1 MLVGKNLIKKLV
13 GSLATVLAFA
23 VPSLAADVRPLHF
36 EGISTDPKVQQ
47 DFWDSLMQ
55 FKMYGAEGI
64 EFVEGGNIHITDT
77 LGRFGTSRGDF
88 VIIGDNNE
96 VGGPIL
102 VGGDIQINGGG
113 KDVFMTGPTRVSKS
127 IIVKNNQL
135 NSVGQNFFHG
145 PTCVSGSVS
154 SAFSDGVAPQNQ
166 FFGANYASCPD
177 SVPNFM
183 DGLKVPSSPDAVPA
197 GKPVLSDINE
207 SNKVFN
213 IDIPAET
220 PGDSGLYDI
229 YINNITL
236 TNQGA
241 LAIRMPEGGRL
252 TRIFVNSLSI
262 GSQSTIQVYY
272 KNKTGEN
279 GGYTAVENEK
289 YAGDL
294 LFYVNSDLNLT
305 ARDNGKTIQG
315 TFISSGT
322 ISVKQ
327 QLTLAGQLLAKK
339 LLIAANF
346 DGSSFFFKSFDS
358 QTFKVPETSV
368 LDTLYESKI
377 WDNVEQRID
386 VRLTGAPSNPV
397 TFHYCFVFPGKADAD
412 MSTGNFEA
420 SEEDIY
426 TSNVPLCNR
435 GGTPGSA
442 RFLAGRDTL
451 ENPITLKIKDDIL
464 LENEEYFYIRIFD
477 VAGARVSKDSLV
489 TSMDFKLLIVDDDK
503 TPVCHDTT
511 ITMLED
517 DTVFLAG
524 EGFNYIAA
532 YAHDGETPLDMY
544 YQVPILETPAY
555 KLYIGEEAV
564 KPEAELYRPIP
575 NYILTSTRYTPGK
588 NENNSTVTGSH
599 FDSLTFAIE
608 VNAANG
614 RKGTYSDPCKLYI
627 DVMPVNDKP
636 VLNDT
641 TITIRENTPVDSV
654 LLQLVATDVE
664 NDKLTYAIDSGDVAL
679 FTLKGA
685 VKDSLVLKGALDY
698 ETQKVH
704 VLKVVVTD
712 DGEGNL
718 KDTAYVTIKLIDENE
733 TPKFDKSSYEFTV
746 REHAPYDSIFGT
758 IHATDPDANSEQA
771 SFKELSYTYK
781 LITPT
786 KDNSAFKL
794 FEKEGNFAV
803 LNSDSLNYESFD
815 KYELWAYATDAE
827 DLKDSAKVIINVTD
841 INEEPAFEKE
851 PLYYQANFVEVPEI
865 TTNHDLLTFNFSDPD
880 IKSLWATNGFHK
892 LNLELLEC
900 TLDAC
905 QLGNE
910 KEIDTDVNTLFAIKM
925 NSDSTSGVLS
935 LKGASSLDYEKDST
949 YNMMVRVYDNKG
961 SAPSYADTI
970 VIRVRITN
978 VNEKPKFDS
987 TKYTFSVKEHQ
998 VDIVELGKVHASDPD
1013 SNTTLKYSFANGALT
1028 DASGKFSIDAST
1040 GLIATTES
1048 LDYETQDSYS
1058 MKVYVTDNDVD
1069 NPLQDSVPVTINV
1082 IDINETP
1089 WADAIT
1095 CKIKETAAK
1104 NTAPNLNGST
1114 TEKCVVKGQDPDIKN
1129 INFNQLTYTW
1139 ADATEKGADI
1149 FAINATT
1156 GAVTLV
1162 KENVLDYDAGDRSY
1176 TLTVKIADNGGL
1188 DSTTTVLIN
1197 IENVNE
1203 PPFLDDV
1210 TISIPENT
1218 ETAVAI
1224 YTLVATDPEPG
1235 ALDFEITSITPEED
1249 FEVVPL
1255 GNKKGVLV
1263 VVDDLDHETKPTY
1276 TLKVKVTDAGDLSYV
1291 ATVTIIVTDVNEPP
1305 YFKKKVN
1312 TFHVKEHNDADA
1324 YVGQVYGY
1332 DDDKDERY
1340 NQLTYSLVSDPS
1352 GLFAVS
1358 KDGVITVPE
1367 ENVLNFESLAED
1379 FMYQLKVKVSDGY
1392 LDATT
1397 TVYVIV
1403 DDVNEKPELKDT
1415 TFSVKE
1421 HASSGTVVGTV
1432 VATDKDKGQRL
1443 SYQLLTTS
1451 AEFTVSNEGKIT
1463 TRKNLNFETK
1473 QQYTIDVLVTDD
1485 GENLPN
1491 DSNLTDT
1498 ATITINII
1506 DINEKPVVG
1515 DQSFTIL
1522 ETAEY
1527 PDIVGTFKNATDKD
1541 TLNDYFKDL
1550 SFFISDT
1557 IVDGVETNAAQ
1568 YFTIN
1573 ESTGEISVK
1582 QGATFDY
1589 ETKSKVYYLKLKV
1602 RDHEDPDY
1610 DDPALEAYALITIN
1624 IENVPEPPTFEPK
1637 FRDYDVDEN
1646 SPKGTVVGELAASDN
1661 DEDETLVYTLKN
1673 PDGSESKEFQVF
1685 YDDDKATIKV
1695 RENANLDYETNAEYK
1710 VIVIVT
1716 DKTNLEDTAY
1726 VTITINDVNE
1736 KPTMEEQYFELFENS
1751 GANYKLDGTI
1761 QSGDLD
1767 TASAFTKNFYEGVG
1781 GDTALFKV
1789 NSRGEIFA
1797 NYDMDYEEYKAKNKT
1812 TFVVKVKVQ
1821 DKVVDTLFV
1830 VENIYINLKNVN
1842 ENPEVLTDT
1851 LYASE
1856 DALAGTEIGLLD
1868 ADDPDGPTT
1877 FTYTLIR
1884 ASKQFN
1890 VDPDGIVTVKTD
1902 NILDYETKDH
1912 AYTIYVN
1919 VQDADGGVSDTKPV
1933 VIIVS
1938 DVNEPPVLNDTILY
1952 VREDASVDTIF
1963 AKIFGHDPDIY
1974 TEAFNQLSYEMLSP
1988 KDTFDILPDGSVKL
2002 LRRLDYEADSL
2013 YERVV
2018 RVTDGTFFDTA
2029 NVIIKVVDVIEST
2042 VVEIV
2047 KVEDPDSLWEY
2058 PDTVYTNIPE
2068 KNVTWLREDKVF
2080 SFDTTLREGPNVIK
2094 RCYLNHTKNYAGCD
2108 SVIIYYS
2115 NATPVVKIYSD
2126 PADISADNVYTIVE
2140 DVDKSDTNY
2149 YVNTTDKKIT
2159 VSVTDT
2165 AAGVKKKFDINLELD
2180 TVGVPEKTLKTVNE
2194 ITKEKVTLRDGSD
2207 VEVVKTPVNGEK
2219 VVVSYQD
2226 TVEINGKPVLLTV
2239 SYDTDT
2245 KGNETKVAVINEKGK
2260 VDSIQVITVSY
2271 TTKVN
2276 GKEMVISYKADAIT
2290 GEVLNTTAGGQLTK
2304 ADNNNDVATAQDA
2317 VGTFSVSYNYVE
2329 KGNSVTVHYVVD
2341 EDGDMVTN
2349 EDGDIGY
2356 SVSYS
2361 YTNKFGNTATKS
2373 LYIVLDRV
2381 GPKVEILDP
2390 VKGSKTEVVTS
2401 NFINVKWTVN
2411 GEVQDTLTTQGLEKG
2426 LNAIVRFYRDK
2437 AGNEASD
2444 TVFIYMKNGKN
2455 IEIAIEQPVTEIT
2468 REKVE
2473 EYYAKNEPVEGQTF
2487 AVSVMNPTTG
2497 EEVETQKGGKDLSKK
2512 ESKGSGDAPYPGLEG
2527 HLGPTLAL
2535 DIKLPVVRQT
2545 NENAQMDGLS
2555 TGTISGLATF
2565 DDIVNAEGLVSLDG
2579 VDANNGE
2586 KLTVDEYVK
2595 EYCVDGFN
2603 PGSDLSKVNLYD
2615 SKASVKIWVYT
2626 TTGEF
2631 VNYYSF
2637 SQKLND
2643 PNYTNEAG
2651 MLRLFFEMKPDENG
2665 DVRNDAGRLI
2675 GTGSYIYKVEVK
2687 LRSEL
2692 KCSLPPVM
2700 DASSPKKGDIIRNDE
2715 DLLKSFGYKRP
2726 AQK

>member
-1 MLVGKNLIKKLV
+1 MWLEKSIVRKLAVSLV
-13 GSLATVLAFA
+13 TVLATA
-23 VPSLAADVRPLHF
+23 VASMAADVRPLVF
-36 EGISTDPKVQQ
+36 AGISNDQTIQQKYWDNLMRYKMFGTD
-47 DFWDSLMQ
+47 
-55 FKMYGAEGI
+55 GI
-64 EFVEGGNIHITDT
+64 KFNCGNIKVPDKS
-77 LGRFGTSRGDF
+77 GWFGTSKGDF
-88 VIIGDNNE
+88 ILKNQEHV
-96 VGGPIL
+96 VGGPI
-102 VGGDIQINGGG
+102 VIGGDIVFDDG
-113 KDVFMTGPTRVSKS
+113 KDSFTSGPTRVGGSVTTS
-127 IIVKNNQL
+127 NF
-135 NSVGQNFFHG
+135 NSPNTFEGS
-145 PTCVSGSVS
+145 TCVRN
-154 SAFSDGVAPQNQ
+154 DVAQKFRDAVP
-166 FFGANYASCPD
+166 ASNLFNFNTCPD
-177 SVPNFM
+177 SVPQIT
-183 DGLKVPSSPDAVPA
+183 PDLVIPDFNYNTYTANEERGA
-197 GKPVLSDINE
+197 LSANNE
-207 SNKVFN
+207 TVY
-213 IDIPAET
+213 IDIPA
-220 PGDSGLYDI
+220 GKGMYDI
-229 YINNITL
+229 KIPSINLVNVSKL
-236 TNQGA
+236 Y
-241 LAIRMPEGGRL
+241 IRMPKGGRL
-252 TRIFVNSLSI
+252 TRIFVKDALSI
-262 GSQSTIQVYY
+262 SAQSIIQIQYL
-272 KNKTGEN
+272 NDE
-279 GGYTAVENEK
+279 GGYTTVPNEE
-289 YAGDL
+289 YAGNL
-294 LFYVNSDLNLT
+294 LFYVT
-305 ARDNGKTIQG
+305 ADFTWAARTNDKPLQG
-315 TFISSGT
+315 TYISSGT
-322 ISVKQ
+322 INVLQ
-327 QLTLAGQLLAKK
+327 QLTLAGQLLAKY
-339 LLIAANF
+339 LIIDANF
-346 DGSSFFFKSFDS
+346 DGSGFHYVPFDPPSFSAKSWGQVYEGADYVGKK
-358 QTFKVPETSV
+358 QPLTVTLNKTPETAVSF
-368 LDTLYESKI
+368 K
-377 WDNVEQRID
+377 
-386 VRLTGAPSNPV
+386 
-397 TFHYCFVFPGKADAD
+397 YCFVFKGEKTADV
-412 MSTGNFEA
+412 SVGNDLA
-420 SEEDIY
+420 SEDDMVVSEM
-426 TSNVPLCNR
+426 PLCKNDAWGR
-435 GGTPGSA
+435 ASFSA
-442 RFLAGRDTL
+442 GDSTLKDTIFVKVANDNYIENDEKFQIVIDSLEGAVASDSNTTRRDTFD
-451 ENPITLKIKDDIL
+451 ITII
-464 LENEEYFYIRIFD
+464 
-477 VAGARVSKDSLV
+477 
-489 TSMDFKLLIVDDDK
+489 DDDK
-503 TPVCHDTT
+503 VPVCHDTT
-511 ITMLED
+511 IVGLED
-517 DTVFLAG
+517 QVIQFTQGKFNEFPAFATDDT
-524 EGFNYIAA
+524 
-532 YAHDGETPLDMY
+532 TPLDSFGVAIIERSHNPFTVWG
-544 YQVPILETPAY
+544 QIVDLT
-555 KLYIGEEAV
+555 
-564 KPEAELYRPIP
+564 RPISSSEHMGH
-575 NYILTSTRYTPGK
+575 TQYTPGL
-588 NENNSTVTGSH
+588 NEYGEEGKH
-599 FDSLTFAIE
+599 YDSLTFAVE
-608 VNAANG
+608 FNTGVRSN
-614 RKGTYSDPCKLYI
+614 PCKMYFDI
-627 DVMPVNDKP
+627 DPVNDKP
-636 VLNDT
+636 VLDDV

-1340 NQLTYSLVSDPS
+1340 NQLTYSLASDPS

-1358 KDGVITVPE
+1358 KDGVITVPK

-1392 LDATT
+1392 LDAMT

-1403 DDVNEKPELKDT
+1403 DDVNEKPELNDT

-1421 HASSGTVVGTV
+1421 HASSGTVVGKV
-1432 VATDKDKGQRL
+1432 VATDKDKGQTL

-1451 AEFTVSNEGKIT
+1451 AEFTVSTEGKIT

-1527 PDIVGTFKNATDKD
+1527 PEIVGTFKNASDKD
-1541 TLNDYFKDL
+1541 VLNDYFSDL
-1550 SFFISDT
+1550 SFFISDSV
-1557 IVDGVETNAAQ
+1557 VDGVVTNATDF
-1568 YFTIN
+1568 FTIN
-1573 ESTGEISVK
+1573 ESTGKISVK
-1582 QGATFDY
+1582 EGATFDY
-1589 ETKSKVYYLKLKV
+1589 ETKSKVYYLKLTV
-1602 RDHEDPDY
+1602 RDHVDPNK
-1610 DDPALEAYALITIN
+1610 DDSALEAYALVTIN
-1624 IENVPEPPTFEPK
+1624 IENVPEPPKFDPK

-1646 SPKGTVVGELAASDN
+1646 SPKGTVVGELAAIDN

-1695 RENANLDYETNAEYK
+1695 RENANLDYETKAEYK

-1736 KPTMEEQYFELFENS
+1736 NPTMEEQFFELYENS
-1751 GANYKLDGTI
+1751 GADFKLDGTI

-1767 TASAFTKNFYEGVG
+1767 TAAIFTKNTYVAVG
-1781 GDTALFKV
+1781 GDTALFTI
-1789 NSRGEIFA
+1789 NGRGEIFA

-1812 TFVVKVKVQ
+1812 TFIVKVKVV
-1821 DKVVDTLFV
+1821 DKGDETLYTV
-1830 VENIYINLKNVN
+1830 QNIYIDLLNVN
-1842 ENPEVLTDT
+1842 EQPEVLTDT
-1851 LYASE
+1851 LYAAE
-1856 DALAGTEIGLLD
+1856 DALAGTEIGMLD
-1868 ADDPDGPTT
+1868 AKDPDGPTT

-1890 VDPDGIVTVKTD
+1890 VSPDGIVTVKTD

-1919 VQDADGGVSDTKPV
+1919 VQDAEGLASDTKPV

-1938 DVNEPPVLNDTILY
+1938 DVNEPPTLNDTTIY
-1952 VREDASVDTIF
+1952 VREDASVDTLF
-1963 AKIFGHDPDIY
+1963 AKLIGSDPDIY
-1974 TEAFNQLSYEMLSP
+1974 TEAFSQLSYELIST
-1988 KDTFDILPDGSVKL
+1988 KDTFDVLSDGSVKL
-2002 LRRLDYEADSL
+2002 LRRLDYEADSV
-2013 YERVV
+2013 YERKV
-2018 RVTDGTFFDTA
+2018 RVTDGTFYDTA
-2029 NVIIKVVDVIEST
+2029 NVIIKVINVIEST

-2094 RCYLNHTKNYAGCD
+2094 RCYWNRTKDYEGCD

-2165 AAGVKKKFDINLELD
+2165 AAGVKKKFDVNLELD

-2219 VVVSYQD
+2219 IVVSYKD
-2226 TVEINGKPVLLTV
+2226 TVEIDGEPVLLTV

-2304 ADNNNDVATAQDA
+2304 ADNSNDVATAESA
-2317 VGTFSVSYNYVE
+2317 VGTFSVSYNYVD
-2329 KGNSVTVHYVVD
+2329 KGNAVTVHYVVD
-2341 EDGDMVTN
+2341 EDGDIVTN

-2390 VKGSKTEVVTS
+2390 VKNDKKYEVVNS
-2401 NFINVKWTVN
+2401 NFITVKWTVN
-2411 GEVQDTLTTQGLEKG
+2411 GEEQDTLTTQGLEKG

-2444 TVFIYMKNGKN
+2444 TVFIIMKNSKT

-2468 REKVE
+2468 RDKVE
-2473 EYYAKNEPVEGQTF
+2473 EYYAKNEPIEGQTY

-2497 EEVETQKGGKDLSKK
+2497 VEVETQKGGKDLSKK
-2512 ESKGSGDAPYPGLEG
+2512 ESKGSGEAPYPGLDG
-2527 HLGPTLAL
+2527 HLGPTLSL

-2545 NENAQMDGLS
+2545 NENAEMDGMS
-2555 TGTISGLATF
+2555 TGIIGGLATF
-2565 DDIVNAEGLVSLDG
+2565 DDIVNAEGLISLDG

-2603 PGSDLSKVNLYD
+2603 PGSDLTQANLYD

-2631 VNYYSF
+2631 VNYYNF
-2637 SQKLND
+2637 TQKLND
-2643 PNYTNEAG
+2643 PSYTNEAG
-2651 MLRLFFEMKPDENG
+2651 MLKLFFEMKPDENG

-2700 DASSPKKGDIIRNDE
+2700 DASSPKKGDIVRNDE
-2715 DLLKSFGYKRP
+2715 QLLKSFGYKRP

>member
-1 MLVGKNLIKKLV
+1 MLVGKSLIKKLAFSLV
-13 GSLATVLAFA
+13 AVLATA
-23 VPSLAADVRPLHF
+23 VSSMAADVRPLVF
-36 EGISTDPKVQQ
+36 SGSGISNDQTTQQKYWDNLMRYKMFGTD
-47 DFWDSLMQ
+47 
-55 FKMYGAEGI
+55 GI
-64 EFVEGGNIHITDT
+64 KFNCGNIKVPDKS
-77 LGRFGTSRGDF
+77 GWFGTSKGDF
-88 VIIGDNNE
+88 ILKNQDHV
-96 VGGPIL
+96 VGGPI
-102 VGGDIQINGGG
+102 VIGGDIIFDDG
-113 KDVFMTGPTRVSKS
+113 KDSFTSGPTRVGG
-127 IIVKNNQL
+127 
-135 NSVGQNFFHG
+135 SVTTSNFNAPNTFEG
-145 PTCVSGSVS
+145 YTCVRND
-154 SAFSDGVAPQNQ
+154 AAQKFR
-166 FFGANYASCPD
+166 
-177 SVPNFM
+177 
-183 DGLKVPSSPDAVPA
+183 DAVPA
-197 GKPVLSDINE
+197 GKLFYGANYNNCPDSVPQITSELVIPDFNYNTYTANEEREALSADNQT
-207 SNKVFN
+207 VY
-213 IDIPAET
+213 IDIPA
-220 PGDSGLYDI
+220 GKGMYDI
-229 YINNITL
+229 KIPSINLVNVSSL
-236 TNQGA
+236 Y
-241 LAIRMPEGGRL
+241 IRMPKGGRL
-252 TRIFVNSLSI
+252 TRIFVKDALSI
-262 GSQSTIQVYY
+262 SAQSIIQIQYL
-272 KNKTGEN
+272 NDE
-279 GGYTAVENEK
+279 GGYTTVPNEE
-289 YAGDL
+289 YAGNL
-294 LFYVNSDLNLT
+294 LFYVT
-305 ARDNGKTIQG
+305 ADFTWAARTNDKPLQG
-315 TFISSGT
+315 TYISSGT
-322 ISVKQ
+322 INVLQ
-327 QLTLAGQLLAKK
+327 QLTLAGQLLAKY
-339 LLIAANF
+339 LVIDANF
-346 DGSSFFFKSFDS
+346 DGSGFHYVPFDPPSFSAKSWGEVYEGADYVGKN
-358 QTFKVPETSV
+358 QPLTVTLNKTPETAVSF
-368 LDTLYESKI
+368 K
-377 WDNVEQRID
+377 
-386 VRLTGAPSNPV
+386 
-397 TFHYCFVFPGKADAD
+397 YCFVFKGEKTADV
-412 MSTGNFEA
+412 STGNDLA
-420 SEEDIY
+420 SEDDMVVSEM
-426 TSNVPLCNR
+426 PLCRSNDWGR
-435 GGTPGSA
+435 ASFSAGDSVLKTPIYVKVANDTYIENDEKFQIVIDSLEGAVASDSNTT
-442 RFLAGRDTL
+442 RRDTFD
-451 ENPITLKIKDDIL
+451 ITII
-464 LENEEYFYIRIFD
+464 
-477 VAGARVSKDSLV
+477 
-489 TSMDFKLLIVDDDK
+489 DDDK
-503 TPVCHDTT
+503 VPVCHDTT
-511 ITMLED
+511 IVGLED
-517 DTVFLAG
+517 QVIKFTWGKINEFPAFANDSV
-524 EGFNYIAA
+524 
-532 YAHDGETPLDMY
+532 TPLDSFG
-544 YQVPILETPAY
+544 VAIIVAPKNSFTVFNIPVDLT
-555 KLYIGEEAV
+555 
-564 KPEAELYRPIP
+564 RPI
-575 NYILTSTRYTPGK
+575 SSSDHMGEVRYTPGL
-588 NENNSTVTGSH
+588 NEFGKEGEH
-599 FDSLTFAIE
+599 YDSLTFAVE
-608 VNAANG
+608 YN
-614 RKGTYSDPCKLYI
+614 KGVRSDPCKMYFDI
-627 DVMPVNDKP
+627 KPVNDKP

-815 KYELWAYATDAE
+815 KYELWAYATDAKG
-827 DLKDSAKVIINVTD
+827 LYDSAKVIINVTD

-1235 ALDFEITSITPEED
+1235 ALDFEITSIIPEED

-1527 PDIVGTFKNATDKD
+1527 PEIVGTFKNATDKD

-1695 RENANLDYETNAEYK
+1695 RENANLDYETKAEYK
-1710 VIVIVT
+1710 VIVIVS
-1716 DKTNLEDTAY
+1716 DKTNLADTAY
-1726 VTITINDVNE
+1726 VTITVNDVNE
-1736 KPTMEEQYFELFENS
+1736 KPTMEEQYFELYENS
-1751 GANYKLDGTI
+1751 GADFKLDGTI

-1767 TASAFTKNFYEGVG
+1767 TAAIFTKNTYVAVG
-1781 GDTALFKV
+1781 GDTALFTI
-1789 NSRGEIFA
+1789 NGRGEIFA

-1812 TFVVKVKVQ
+1812 TFIVKVKVQ

-1830 VENIYINLKNVN
+1830 VENIYIYLKNVN

-1851 LYASE
+1851 LYATE
-1856 DALAGTEIGLLD
+1856 DALAGTEIGMLD
-1868 ADDPDGPTT
+1868 AKDPDGPTT

-1938 DVNEPPVLNDTILY
+1938 DVNEPPTLNDTTIY
-1952 VREDASVDTIF
+1952 VREDASVDTLF
-1963 AKIFGHDPDIY
+1963 AKLIGSDPDIY
-1974 TEAFNQLSYEMLSP
+1974 TEAFSQLSYELIST
-1988 KDTFDILPDGSVKL
+1988 KDTFDVLSDGSVKL
-2002 LRRLDYEADSL
+2002 LRRLDYEADSV
-2013 YERVV
+2013 YERKV
-2018 RVTDGTFFDTA
+2018 RVTDGTFYDTA
-2029 NVIIKVVDVIEST
+2029 NVIIKVINVIEST

-2094 RCYLNHTKNYAGCD
+2094 RCYWNRTKDYEGCD

>member
-1 MLVGKNLIKKLV
+1 MWLEKSIVRKLAVSLV
-13 GSLATVLAFA
+13 TVLATA
-23 VPSLAADVRPLHF
+23 VASMAADVRPLVF
-36 EGISTDPKVQQ
+36 AGISTDQTIQQ
-47 DFWDSLMQ
+47 KYWDNLMRY
-55 FKMYGAEGI
+55 KMFGTDGI
-64 EFVEGGNIHITDT
+64 KFNCGNIKVPDKS
-77 LGRFGTSRGDF
+77 GWFGTSKGDF
-88 VIIGDNNE
+88 VLKNQE
-96 VGGPIL
+96 HVVGGPIV
-102 VGGDIQINGGG
+102 VGRDIIFDDG
-113 KDVFMTGPTRVSKS
+113 KDSFTSGPTRVGGSVTTS
-127 IIVKNNQL
+127 NF
-135 NSVGQNFFHG
+135 NSPNTFEGY
-145 PTCVSGSVS
+145 TCVRND
-154 SAFSDGVAPQNQ
+154 AAQKFR
-166 FFGANYASCPD
+166 
-177 SVPNFM
+177 
-183 DGLKVPSSPDAVPA
+183 DAVPA
-197 GKPVLSDINE
+197 GKLFYGANYNNCPDSVPQITPDLVIPDFNYNTYTANEERGALSANNE
-207 SNKVFN
+207 TVY
-213 IDIPAET
+213 IDIPA
-220 PGDSGLYDI
+220 GKGMYDI
-229 YINNITL
+229 KIPSINLVNVSKL
-236 TNQGA
+236 Y
-241 LAIRMPEGGRL
+241 IRMPKGGRL
-252 TRIFVNSLSI
+252 TRIFVKDALSI
-262 GSQSTIQVYY
+262 SAQSIIQIQYL
-272 KNKTGEN
+272 NDE
-279 GGYTAVENEK
+279 GGYTTVPNEE
-289 YAGDL
+289 YAGNL
-294 LFYVNSDLNLT
+294 LFYVT
-305 ARDNGKTIQG
+305 ADFTWAARTNDKPLQG
-315 TFISSGT
+315 TYISSGT
-322 ISVKQ
+322 INVLQ
-327 QLTLAGQLLAKK
+327 QLTLAGQLLAKY
-339 LLIAANF
+339 LVIDANF
-346 DGSSFFFKSFDS
+346 DGSGFHYVPFDPPSFSAKSWGEVKEGANFVDVP
-358 QTFKVPETSV
+358 QPLTVTLTKTPETAVSF
-368 LDTLYESKI
+368 K
-377 WDNVEQRID
+377 
-386 VRLTGAPSNPV
+386 
-397 TFHYCFVFPGKADAD
+397 YCFIFKGEKTADV
-412 MSTGNFEA
+412 STGNTLA
-420 SEEDIY
+420 SEDDMVVSEM
-426 TSNVPLCNR
+426 PLCRSNDWGR
-435 GGTPGSA
+435 ASFSAGDSVLRTPIYVKVVNDTYVENNENFQIVIDSLEGAVASDSNTT
-442 RFLAGRDTL
+442 RRDTFD
-451 ENPITLKIKDDIL
+451 ITII
-464 LENEEYFYIRIFD
+464 
-477 VAGARVSKDSLV
+477 
-489 TSMDFKLLIVDDDK
+489 DDDK
-503 TPVCHDTT
+503 VPVCHDTT
-511 ITMLED
+511 IVGLED
-517 DTVFLAG
+517 QVIKFTQG
-524 EGFNYIAA
+524 KFNEFPAFATDDI
-532 YAHDGETPLDMY
+532 TPLDSFGVAIIERPHNPFTVWG
-544 YQVPILETPAY
+544 QIVDLT
-555 KLYIGEEAV
+555 
-564 KPEAELYRPIP
+564 RPISSSEHMGH
-575 NYILTSTRYTPGK
+575 TQYTPGL
-588 NENNSTVTGSH
+588 NEFGKEGEH
-599 FDSLTFAIE
+599 YDSLTFAVE
-608 VNAANG
+608 FNSGV
-614 RKGTYSDPCKLYI
+614 RSEPCKMYFDI
-627 DVMPVNDKP
+627 KPVNDKP

-733 TPKFDKSSYEFTV
+733 EPKFDKDTYEFTV
-746 REHAPYDSIFGT
+746 REHAPHDSIFGE

-771 SFKELSYTYK
+771 TFKKLSYTYK
-781 LITPT
+781 LVSPT
-786 KDNSAFKL
+786 AEDGAFWL
-794 FEKEGNFAV
+794 SDIAGVFAV
-803 LNSDSLNYESFD
+803 KDSVALNYETTN
-815 KYELWAYATDAE
+815 KYVLWAYATDAE
-827 DLKDSAKVIINVTD
+827 GLYDSAKVIINVTD

-851 PLYYQANFVEVPEI
+851 PLYYQANFVAIPEI
-865 TTNHDLLTFNFSDPD
+865 TTNGDLLTFNFSDPD

-892 LNLELLEC
+892 LQLTLMEC

-910 KEIDTDVNTLFAIKM
+910 KEIDTDVKTLFAVKM

-949 YNMMVRVYDNKG
+949 YNMMVEVRDNVG
-961 SAPSYADTI
+961 LVPSYADTI

-978 VNEKPKFDS
+978 VNESPKFDS

-998 VDIVELGKVHASDPD
+998 VDIVNLGSVHATDADLVYDLS
-1013 SNTTLKYSFANGALT
+1013 YSFADGKLT
-1028 DASGKFSIDAST
+1028 DPSGKFSINSQT
-1040 GLIATTES
+1040 GLISTVVS
-1048 LDYETQDSYS
+1048 LNYEEVSSYS
-1058 MKVYVTDNDVD
+1058 MKVYVTDNDAD
-1069 NPLQDSVPVTINV
+1069 KPLMDSVPVVINV
-1082 IDINETP
+1082 IDINERP
-1089 WADAIT
+1089 GAES
-1095 CKIKETAAK
+1095 IKCMIEETAPAG
-1104 NTAPNLNGST
+1104 TALDLDEDEGLSG
-1114 TEKCVVKGQDPDIKN
+1114 KCVVIGTDPDTKN
-1129 INFNQLTYTW
+1129 ANFNKLTYTW
-1139 ADATEKGADI
+1139 ADPQSPEASI
-1149 FAINATT
+1149 FEINATT
-1156 GAVTLV
+1156 GAVTLKV
-1162 KENVLDYDAGDRSY
+1162 DGVLDYDVPTPPTYRLGVRVADNGDPSLDSIAYVSIRVVNVNEPPVLSDTTIYVSENTATGKTVLQWKAVDPEVGNGTSGLTYKILSYTTADDFKINTSKAQAVIKVKNALDFDTKPKYVLKVEVVDGGDLKDTATVTIIITDENEPPYFDDEEFFFSIKEHNPADAVVDTLIAFDDDIDEKYNQLYFSLLDDPTGFFAVSEDGVITVPKENVLDY
-1176 TLTVKIADNGGL
+1176 
-1188 DSTTTVLIN
+1188 
-1197 IENVNE
+1197 E
-1203 PPFLDDV
+1203 
-1210 TISIPENT
+1210 
-1218 ETAVAI
+1218 
-1224 YTLVATDPEPG
+1224 TLV
-1235 ALDFEITSITPEED
+1235 
-1249 FEVVPL
+1249 
-1255 GNKKGVLV
+1255 KKN
-1263 VVDDLDHETKPTY
+1263 P
-1276 TLKVKVTDAGDLSYV
+1276 DAEY
-1291 ATVTIIVTDVNEPP
+1291 I
-1305 YFKKKVN
+1305 
-1312 TFHVKEHNDADA
+1312 
-1324 YVGQVYGY
+1324 
-1332 DDDKDERY
+1332 
-1340 NQLTYSLVSDPS
+1340 
-1352 GLFAVS
+1352 
-1358 KDGVITVPE
+1358 ITVR
-1367 ENVLNFESLAED
+1367 
-1379 FMYQLKVKVSDGY
+1379 VSDGY
-1392 LDATT
+1392 LYDTAT
-1397 TVYVIV
+1397 VHIEVENI
-1403 DDVNEKPELKDT
+1403 NEKPTLKNT
-1415 TFSVKE
+1415 SFKVKE
-1421 HASSGTVVGTV
+1421 HQGSGVNVGTV
-1432 VATDKDKGQRL
+1432 KASDKDIGETFTYKILPG
-1443 SYQLLTTS
+1443 TTS
-1451 AEFTVSNEGKIT
+1451 AEFDVGSDGLIT
-1463 TRKNLNFETK
+1463 TKKSLNYETK
-1473 QQYTIDVLVTDD
+1473 QSYTIKVEVSDKGNPAPVLK
-1485 GENLPN
+1485 
-1491 DSNLTDT
+1491 DT
-1498 ATITINII
+1498 ATITIYVV
-1506 DINEKPVVG
+1506 DVNETPIVG
-1515 DQSFTIL
+1515 DQIFNIL
-1522 ETAEY
+1522 ETDVY
-1527 PDIVGTFKNATDKD
+1527 PTVVGTVAGAKD
-1541 TLNDYFKDL
+1541 NDVLNDYFSDL
-1550 SFFISDT
+1550 SYFIADT
-1557 IVDGVETNAAQ
+1557 IVDGVETNAADF
-1568 YFTIN
+1568 FTIN
-1573 ESTGEISVK
+1573 ESTGKISIK
-1582 QGATFDY
+1582 QGATFDF
-1589 ETKSKVYYLKLKV
+1589 ETKSKVYYLKLTV

-1610 DDPALEAYALITIN
+1610 DDPALETYALVTIN
-1624 IENVPEPPTFEPK
+1624 IENVPEPPKFDPK
-1637 FRDYDVDEN
+1637 YRDYDVDEN
-1646 SPKGTVVGELAASDN
+1646 SPKGTVVGELSAKDN

-1673 PDGSESKEFQVF
+1673 EDGTESKQFQVF
-1685 YDDDKATIKV
+1685 YDDEKATIKV

-1716 DKTNLEDTAY
+1716 DKTNLVDTAY

-1736 KPTMEEQYFELFENS
+1736 NPTMEEQYFELYENS
-1751 GANYKLDGTI
+1751 GADFKLDGTI
-1761 QSGDLD
+1761 KSGDLD
-1767 TASAFTKNFYEGVG
+1767 TAAIFTKNTYVAVG
-1781 GDTALFKV
+1781 GDTALFTI
-1789 NSRGEIFA
+1789 NGRGEIFA

-1812 TFVVKVKVQ
+1812 TFIVKVKVV
-1821 DKVVDTLFV
+1821 DKGDETLYTV
-1830 VENIYINLKNVN
+1830 QNIYIDLLNVN
-1842 ENPEVLTDT
+1842 EQPEVLTDT
-1851 LYASE
+1851 LYAAE
-1856 DALAGTEIGLLD
+1856 DALAGTEIGMLD
-1868 ADDPDGPTT
+1868 AKDPDGPTT

-1890 VDPDGIVTVKTD
+1890 VDPDGVVTVKTD

-1919 VQDADGGVSDTKPV
+1919 VQDAEGLASNTKPV

-1938 DVNEPPVLNDTILY
+1938 DVNEPPTLNDTTIY
-1952 VREDASVDTIF
+1952 VREDASVDTLF
-1963 AKIFGHDPDIY
+1963 AKLVGSDPDIY
-1974 TEAFNQLSYEMLSP
+1974 TEAFSQLSYELIST
-1988 KDTFDILPDGSVKL
+1988 KDTFDVLSDGSVKL
-2002 LRRLDYEADSL
+2002 LRRLDYEADSV
-2013 YERVV
+2013 YERKV
-2018 RVTDGTFFDTA
+2018 RVTDGTFYDTA
-2029 NVIIKVVDVIEST
+2029 NVIIKVVNVIEST

-2047 KVEDPDSLWEY
+2047 KVDDPDSLWEY
-2058 PDTVYTNIPE
+2058 PDTIYTNIPE

-2094 RCYLNHTKNYAGCD
+2094 RCYWNRTKDYEGCD

-2126 PADISADNVYTIVE
+2126 PADVSADNVYTIVE

-2226 TVEINGKPVLLTV
+2226 TVEIDGKPVLLTV

-2341 EDGDMVTN
+2341 EDGNMVTN

-2390 VKGSKTEVVTS
+2390 VKGKKTEVVTS

-2512 ESKGSGDAPYPGLEG
+2512 ESKGSGEAPYPGLEG

-2545 NENAQMDGLS
+2545 NENAQMDGMS

-2637 SQKLND
+2637 TQKLND

-2700 DASSPKKGDIIRNDE
+2700 DASSPKKGDIVRNNE

-2726 AQK
+2726 AQN

>member
-23 VPSLAADVRPLHF
+23 VPSLAADVRPLYF
-36 EGISTDPKVQQ
+36 EGISEDLKVQQ

-166 FFGANYASCPD
+166 FFGTNYASCPD

-511 ITMLED
+511 ITIQED
-517 DTVFLAG
+517 EPFYLVGADAIGVPY
-524 EGFNYIAA
+524 NYVPA
-532 YAHDGETPLDMY
+532 YAHDGKTLLTTY
-544 YQVPILETPAY
+544 YQVPILETPEHG
-555 KLYIGEEAV
+555 LYINGEAV
-564 KPEAELYRPIP
+564 KADSIKYRPIP
-575 NYILTSTRYTPGK
+575 QNILPSALYTPGK
-588 NENNSTVTGSH
+588 NEYSVAGGH
-599 FDSLTFAIE
+599 YDSLVFAIE
-608 VNAANG
+608 INSIDG
-614 RKGTYSDPCKLYI
+614 KRGTYSDPCKMYI
-627 DVMPVNDKP
+627 DVTPVNDKP

-654 LLQLVATDVE
+654 ILQLVAFDVE
-664 NDKLTYAIDSGDVAL
+664 NDKLIYSIDSGATTL
-679 FTLKGA
+679 FDLKGA
-685 VKDSLVLKGALDY
+685 VNDSLYVKAKLDY
-698 ETQKVH
+698 ETAQQH
-704 VLKVVVTD
+704 VLKVIVTEKRT
-712 DGEGNL
+712 DGQPAL

-733 TPKFDKSSYEFTV
+733 EPKFDKSSYEFTV

-758 IHATDPDANSEQA
+758 IHAIDPDSIAVDG
-771 SFKELSYTYK
+771 SFNKIRYTYK
-781 LITPT
+781 LETPA
-786 KDNSAFKL
+786 KEDGAFWL
-794 FEKEGNFAV
+794 SDLTGNFAAGDTATK
-803 LNSDSLNYESFD
+803 NSDSLNYEKTD
-815 KYELWAYATDAE
+815 KYVLWAYATDAKG
-827 DLKDSAKVIINVTD
+827 LYDSAKVTIIVED
-841 INEEPAFEKE
+841 INEDPSFEQDKFYYKE
-851 PLYYQANFVEVPEI
+851 HFVKVPEI
-865 TTNHDLLTFNFSDPD
+865 TENGDLLTFNFSDPD
-880 IKSLWATNGFHK
+880 IKSAWATNGFHK
-892 LNLELLEC
+892 LQLKLLDC

-905 QLGNE
+905 NLGNA
-910 KEIDTDVNTLFAIKM
+910 KEIDANVSSIFSVKM
-925 NSDSTSGVLS
+925 NADSTSGVLS
-935 LKGASSLDYEKDST
+935 LVKASALDYETDST
-949 YNMMVRVYDNKG
+949 YNMMVEVRDNVG
-961 SAPSYADTI
+961 SAPSLVDTI
-970 VIRVRITN
+970 MIRVRVTN
-978 VNEKPKFDS
+978 VNEPPKFDS

-998 VDIVELGKVHASDPD
+998 PKETEVGKVHATDVD
-1013 SNTTLKYSFANGALT
+1013 AKTTLSYSFAGGALV
-1028 DASGKFSIDAST
+1028 DASKMFSIDPET
-1040 GLIATTES
+1040 GLIVTAGE
-1048 LDYETQDSYS
+1048 LDYETKDSYS
-1058 MKVYVTDNDVD
+1058 FKVYVSDNDAEK
-1069 NPLQDSVPVTINV
+1069 PLMDSVPVTV
-1082 IDINETP
+1082 KVLDINERP
-1089 WADAIT
+1089 WADDLKIT
-1095 CKIKETAAK
+1095 LSEDAAVDSVFGSVIGHDLDADTNKLSFSWVDLSEDEAKLFKISTDGKISLLDTVDYETK
-1104 NTAPNLNGST
+1104 
-1114 TEKCVVKGQDPDIKN
+1114 K
-1129 INFNQLTYTW
+1129 
-1139 ADATEKGADI
+1139 
-1149 FAINATT
+1149 
-1156 GAVTLV
+1156 
-1162 KENVLDYDAGDRSY
+1162 SY
-1176 TLTVKIADNGGL
+1176 ELTVKVVDNGKPGL
-1188 DSTTTVLIN
+1188 DSTAKVYITVI
-1197 IENVNE
+1197 NVNE
-1203 PPFLDDV
+1203 PPEVADLEI
-1210 TISIPENT
+1210 TIPENT
-1218 ETAVAI
+1218 PDMEQIGAFV
-1224 YTLVATDPEPG
+1224 VKDPENG
-1235 ALDFEITSITPEED
+1235 KEFEFVTLTGTP
-1249 FEVVPL
+1249 
-1255 GNKKGVLV
+1255 NKDDIF
-1263 VVDDLDHETKPTY
+1263 VDDVTGDVYVAGNLDYETKPEYVY
-1276 TLKVKVTDAGDLSYV
+1276 TVRVYDYDQPRQSTTAKLIVHVTN
-1291 ATVTIIVTDVNEPP
+1291 VNEPP
-1305 YFKKKVN
+1305 KFDRKKRI
-1312 TFHVKEHNDADA
+1312 FSIKELNEANALVGTVIASDEDGDKLEYSIVAD
-1324 YVGQVYGY
+1324 
-1332 DDDKDERY
+1332 
-1340 NQLTYSLVSDPS
+1340 TS
-1352 GLFAVS
+1352 GLFSMDKNDGKIRVPV
-1358 KDGVITVPE
+1358 KDTLDYEIVDGGETPPVYYV
-1367 ENVLNFESLAED
+1367 
-1379 FMYQLKVKVSDGY
+1379 KVKVSDGV
-1392 LDATT
+1392 LWDTM
-1397 TVYVIV
+1397 TVRINVL
-1403 DDVNEKPELKDT
+1403 DVNEPPHLENTSFDVLEQKKYS
-1415 TFSVKE
+1415 F
-1421 HASSGTVVGTV
+1421 GTLVGNDV
-1432 VATDKDKGQRL
+1432 DYGDNEIL
-1443 SYQLLTTS
+1443 SYRILTETDEEKAVAKLFNVS
-1451 AEFTVSNEGKIT
+1451 ANGVVST
-1463 TRKNLNFETK
+1463 TAELNFEDLEAQDFK
-1473 QQYTIDVLVTDD
+1473 YTFRVEVSD
-1485 GENLPN
+1485 GDL
-1491 DSNLTDT
+1491 DLGFLADT
-1498 ATITINII
+1498 ATITINVI
-1506 DINEKPVVG
+1506 DVNETPKV
-1515 DQSFTIL
+1515 
-1522 ETAEY
+1522 Y
-1527 PDIVGTFKNATDKD
+1527 NHTFKVSEMAKARTSVGSITKWEDPDLDGTDNHAV
-1541 TLNDYFKDL
+1541 TF
-1550 SFFISDT
+1550 SISDT
-1557 IVDGVETNAAQ
+1557 IVGGVQTDATKN
-1568 YFTIN
+1568 FVIN
-1573 ESTGEISVK
+1573 STTGKITVA
-1582 QGATFDY
+1582 QGAVFDY
-1589 ETKSKVYYLKLKV
+1589 ETVSKVYYLKVTVK
-1602 RDHEDPDY
+1602 DHGDPSLSAS
-1610 DDPALEAYALITIN
+1610 ALVTIN
-1624 IENVPEPPTFEPK
+1624 VVDEPEPPEIENKTPNFTVE
-1637 FRDYDVDEN
+1637 EN
-1646 SPKGTVVGELAASDN
+1646 SPVDTEIGKIVVHDK
-1661 DEDETLVYTLKN
+1661 DEN
-1673 PDGSESKEFQVF
+1673 ESFMFSLIDTSGFFKISYV
-1685 YDDDKATIKV
+1685 DSIATIKV
-1695 RENANLDYETNAEYK
+1695 RSGAKLDYENVAKYEVK
-1710 VIVIVT
+1710 VVVQ
-1716 DKTNLEDTAY
+1716 DKDSETDTAV
-1726 VTITINDVNE
+1726 VTIDVIDVNE
-1736 KPTMEEQYFELFENS
+1736 KPTMEEQFFELFENS

-1781 GDTALFKV
+1781 GDTALFTV

-1821 DKVVDTLFV
+1821 DQKIDTLFV
-1830 VENIYINLKNVN
+1830 VENIHIDLKNVN

-1856 DALAGTEIGLLD
+1856 DAKAGTEIGLLD
-1868 ADDPDGPTT
+1868 AKDPDGPTT
-1877 FTYTLIR
+1877 FTYTLVR
-1884 ASKQFN
+1884 ASRQFD
-1890 VDPDGIVTVKTD
+1890 VDPDGSVTVKTD
-1902 NILDYETKDH
+1902 DILDYETKDH

-1919 VQDADGGVSDTKPV
+1919 VQDADGGVSETKPV

-1938 DVNEPPVLNDTILY
+1938 DVNEPPTLRDTTIY
-1952 VREDASVDTIF
+1952 IREDASVDTIF
-1963 AKIFGHDPDIY
+1963 AKIFGSDPDIF
-1974 TEAFNQLSYEMLSP
+1974 TEEFNQLSYELLSA

-2047 KVEDPDSLWEY
+2047 KVDDPDSTWNY
-2058 PDTVYTNIPE
+2058 PDTIFTNIPN
-2068 KNVTWLREDKVF
+2068 KSIDWLREDKIF
-2080 SFDTTLREGPNVIK
+2080 NFDTTLVEGPNVIK
-2094 RCYLNHTKNYAGCD
+2094 RCYWNRTKNYEGCD

-2126 PADISADNVYTIVE
+2126 PADVSADNVYTIVE
-2140 DVDKSDTNY
+2140 DVDAADTNY
-2149 YVNTTDKKIT
+2149 YVNSTEKKIT

-2180 TVGVPEKTLKTVNE
+2180 TVGVPEKTLNTVNE

-2219 VVVSYQD
+2219 IVVSYMD
-2226 TVEINGKPVLLTV
+2226 TVTVNGEPMVVKV
-2239 SYDTDT
+2239 SYDTDS

-2260 VDSIQVITVSY
+2260 VDSIQVITVTY
-2271 TTKVN
+2271 TTLID
-2276 GKEMVISYKADAIT
+2276 GKEMMVSYKADAIT

-2317 VGTFSVSYNYVE
+2317 VGTFSVSYNYVDH
-2329 KGNSVTVHYVVD
+2329 GNAVTVNYVVD
-2341 EDGDMVTN
+2341 EKGEIVTN

-2373 LYIVLDRV
+2373 VFIVLDTV
-2381 GPKVEILDP
+2381 GPKVEILYP
-2390 VKGSKTEVVTS
+2390 VKGKKTEVVTS

-2411 GEVQDTLTTQGLEKG
+2411 GEKQDTLTTQGLEKG

-2444 TVFIYMKNGKN
+2444 TVFVYMKNGKN
-2455 IEIAIEQPVTEIT
+2455 IEIAVEQPVTEIT

-2473 EYYAKNEPVEGQTF
+2473 EYYSKNEPVEGQTF
-2487 AVSVMNPTTG
+2487 AVSIMNPTSG
-2497 EEVETQKGGKDLSKK
+2497 QEYETQRGGKNIKD
-2512 ESKGSGDAPYPGLEG
+2512 EADTKGSGDAPYPGLEG

-2555 TGTISGLATF
+2555 TGTISGLATL
-2565 DDIVNAEGLVSLDG
+2565 DDIVNSEGLISLDG

-2595 EYCVDGFN
+2595 EYCVEGFN
-2603 PGSDLSKVNLYD
+2603 VGSDLSRENLYYT
-2615 SKASVKIWVYT
+2615 KANVKIWVYT

-2631 VNYYSF
+2631 VNYYNF
-2637 SQKLND
+2637 NQKLND
-2643 PNYTNEAG
+2643 PDYTNEAG
-2651 MLRLFFEMKPDENG
+2651 MTRLFFEMKPDANG

-2687 LRSEL
+2687 IRSEL

-2700 DASSPKKGDIIRNDE
+2700 DASSPKKGDVIRNDE

-2726 AQK
+2726 ALK